1 MSKIRQPLGRGLNA
15 LIPSSPSP
23 SRPSD
28 APAAAHALPAAHT
41 LPVGEIQPN
50 PDQPR
55 SHLDSTALEEL
66 AASIREHGVL
76 QPILVRRSQDYG
88 YVLVAGER
96 RWRAAQLAGLAEV
109 PAIVTDI
116 ASADVLTV
124 ALVENLQ
131 RQDLGPLEEA
141 HAYSRLIERSGL
153 TQEQLAKRV
162 GKSRAAVTNAL
173 RLLQLPTAIR
183 LSLAA
188 GEISEG
194 HARAILGAPGEEQRL
209 RLLERVRQRNLTVR
223 QTEQATRGLRAPAVD
238 APAPQARELPGD
250 VLAQERLQVALG
262 TRVRVERAR
271 KGGKIVIRWYDD
283 EQLEALVAAIVR
295 AQTAAEPHPAIPES
309 IAV

>member
-15 LIPSSPSP
+15 LIPSGPGP

-28 APAAAHALPAAHT
+28 APAAAHALPAAHM

-76 QPILVRRSQDYG
+76 QPILVRRSQDHG

-153 TQEQLAKRV
+153 TQEQLAKSV

-209 RLLERVRQRNLTVR
+209 RLWERVRRHNLTVR
-223 QTEQATRGLRAPAVD
+223 QTEQATRGLRAPAAD
-238 APAPQARELPGD
+238 APAPAARELPGD
-250 VLAQERLQVALG
+250 VLAQQRLQVALG